1 MTERNK
7 GGRKACQNLLTARR
21 LRSAAEAKDEMANK
35 ARTVDLLKIIV
46 VWESEIGEWRIVIC
60 EPNIYL
66 HMKRRDEELDRCKTS
81 SSQ

>member
-1 MTERNK
+1 MTERKK

-60 EPNIYL
+60 EPNICI
-66 HMKRRDEELDRCKTS
+66 CKEGTKN
-81 SSQ
+81 